1 MHWMSVD
8 WFAVMF
14 WGMSMDSVFLFDGC
28 PRAWRQW
35 QGASKKGPKK
45 AQILGVISDPR
56 ASCEHRSGIGQA
68 TEVMDKMF
76 RKQWEN
82 MKHCKIFE
90 VWGQGQRA
98 GGIQKRTNLVR
109 ILGVI
114 SDPPGIAQASR
125 KHRSSIARASLRH
138 PKFWKGGP
146 LKRLNKLS
154 L

>member
-1 MHWMSVD
+1 ME
-8 WFAVMF
+8 AVA
-14 WGMSMDSVFLFDGC
+14 GGIQK
-28 PRAWRQW
+28 RT
-35 QGASKKGPKK
+35 KK

-114 SDPPGIAQASR
+114 SDPPGIA
-125 KHRSSIARASLRH
+125 RASLGHRPGIPFWTMWS
-138 PKFWKGGP
+138 PKETQ
-146 LKRLNKLS
+146 
-154 L
+154 